1 MAVAAKIAEAA
12 SGNPGVVIAIIIGLV
27 SLMIFLAVYL
37 TRKPQESGPAI
48 QPSPP
53 PDTPPPDT
61 PPPVTPPPVTPPPV
75 TPPPVT
81 PPTDTTPP
89 IDQHVTPAP
98 PPPGPSYD
106 LASILAMIPDM
117 LAPFAINM
125 IADLIIERQRSLLY
139 RALRGI
145 YRSIKALPKLVTR
158 IIKLVEK
165 VLTRRVV
172 SFKLLK
178 QFSLISIFK
187 RLKLGMFF
195 LKQSAR
201 TGETVGVITAKAVAE
216 ALSRGSAQ
224 AARLALQA
232 GSAAARATVTGAV
245 GAARMAAGLA
255 RDPLILLTGAGI
267 ALDMTNTGGYMQVYQ
282 TSDYLE
288 MYAEELEP
296 GIINSTID
304 CDSWPHGP
312 ECPTTPGPAGAPP
325 PPDPSPAPP
334 PKVGR
339 YPQFAGPHD
348 LSDFEAVI
356 ANIQYTILNLIS
368 DPGTRTGPLATIIAQ
383 LRTKT
388 LEPAL
393 LQVANDLEALR
404 VSIDYE
410 TDRNIGIINSI
421 KIWTNAAS
429 RTIITGA
436 ISRCRAVSSTPP
448 TIIPSLEILNKMQI
462 GIADYIENIES
473 NGSAITITQLVDR
486 IDWPDSLFETLFD
499 AVLDLDCL
507 SNGGILIN
515 PGRDYDSKTCV
526 WAAKDDCYAAFPWN
540 ERQTTPA
547 TAKLLCSSTCPAPCP
562 QDPPS
567 GTIRIDMMEIT
578 SLTRIRITY
587 APDDPTT
594 NPLVAD
600 DTLIFDAKFGS
611 PPVNN
616 PLAGAARR
624 VVEVVGV
631 DTAIIESPGIAS
643 FPPESVWWWGD
654 AQYTSTAQNR
664 LAASD
669 AAVAAG
675 SPAFWPPPCPPPVAC
690 QLPQPCPAQQDPSN
704 ANLTYTEWR
713 SKEWFNRWSATLDT
727 SSIPPQGACIR
738 ADPSMHVECDTN
750 HTTQTGEAINIYK
763 RDTGECVNSERY
775 CKIKGI
781 SYRPD
786 MPTSAMGG
794 RGSGPSPSCYVGDC
808 QYMTEILTG
817 STYTRYATSGGFM
830 QDFTSPWLNNGLTW
844 ILNNAG
850 ADINAAL
857 DQIDNWPNA
866 YRPVT
871 YQNISPPPNVNI
883 PPIVAPTITPVTL
896 SAPPITPVSLSY
908 PPSLAVPVLSPP
920 PNINSI
926 TINRPPVSSGNP
938 VVDVVIGAYLG
949 YGTTVAN
956 TLANAG
962 ISLAN
967 DITKAG
973 TPVVNTLAGTFVPI
987 GSDIIGAGITTGNAL
1002 SGTFIPIGNDIQ
1014 RAGIAAGNAIVGAG
1028 ITVANDV
1035 AHAGATAAT
1044 AVSNFA
1050 VNTIPDIGATVTN
1063 TLGSTFVPV
1072 GNTIAQGTIA
1082 AGTALARGVV
1092 SIPLLVGSAI
1102 TDAWNALTPTQ
1113 QEQVIGYAQNG
1124 FIPPVGS
1131 VGGSSGGCFPSD
1143 ALVECEDGS
1152 IVRMDAL
1159 TTGTKVKAVNSRGE
1173 PVFSEVF
1180 MWLIYEP
1187 DMLGDFV
1194 RIETASG
1201 IIRLSV
1207 HHYIH
1212 TWTDAL
1218 GFWNDCLLLSGQ
1230 EVKVGQYVM
1239 VQGEMAEIL
1248 NISHVN
1254 ERGLISPVTLE
1265 GTLVVDSVLASCA
1278 TTYED
1283 VLGGLQFR
1291 TLYLNKRTP
1300 PMMVHHYFMKKAYS
1314 WFGRYGLA
1322 VLDAI
1327 NWPLYKL
1334 AGWNQPT
1341 NKFVNSKLKSL

>member
-1 MAVAAKIAEAA
+1 
-12 SGNPGVVIAIIIGLV
+12 
-27 SLMIFLAVYL
+27 MIFLAVYL

-48 QPSPP
+48 QPGPPPDTPP

-61 PPPVTPPPVTPPPV
+61 PPPVTPPPDTPPPV
-75 TPPPVT
+75 TPAPGPA
-81 PPTDTTPP
+81 PGPAPPP
-89 IDQHVTPAP
+89 IDQHVPPTVVP
-98 PPPGPSYD
+98 PPPSYD

-139 RALRGI
+139 RAIRQL

-187 RLKLGMFF
+187 RIKLGMFF
-195 LKQSAR
+195 MKQSAR
-201 TGETVGVITAKAVAE
+201 TGETVGVITAKAMAE

-232 GSAAARATVTGAV
+232 GTAAARATVTGAV
-245 GAARMAAGLA
+245 GAARMVAGLA
-255 RDPLILLTGAGI
+255 TDPLMLLTGAGI
-267 ALDMTNTGGYMQVYQ
+267 ALDMKNIGGYMEVLQ
-282 TSDYLE
+282 TSDYLK

-312 ECPTTPGPAGAPP
+312 ECPSTPGENGAPP

-356 ANIQYTILNLIS
+356 ANIQYTILNLLS
-368 DPGTRTGPLATIIAQ
+368 DPGTRTGPLATIISQ
-383 LRTKT
+383 LRAKT

-410 TDRNIGIINSI
+410 TNSNIGIVNSI

-462 GIADYIENIES
+462 GIADYIANIES

-507 SNGGILIN
+507 SNGGIVIN

-567 GTIRIDMMEIT
+567 GTIRIDNMEII
-578 SLTRIRITY
+578 SLNRIRITY
-587 APDDPTT
+587 STDDPTT
-594 NPLVAD
+594 NPLVAGD
-600 DTLIFDAKFGS
+600 NLIFDAKFGG
-611 PPVNN
+611 PLVNN

-624 VVEVVGV
+624 VVQVVGV

-664 LAASD
+664 IAASD

-675 SPAFWPPPCPPPVAC
+675 SPAFWPAPCPSPIAC
-690 QLPQPCPAQQDPSN
+690 QLPQPCPAQQDPAN

-738 ADPSMHVECDTN
+738 ADPSMHYECDTN
-750 HTTQTGEAINIYK
+750 HTTRTGEAINIYK

-808 QYMTEILTG
+808 QFMTETLSG
-817 STYTRYATSGGFM
+817 STFTRYVTSHGSEG
-830 QDFTSPWLNNGLTW
+830 
-844 ILNNAG
+844 ILK
-850 ADINAAL
+850 DILRAAFV
-857 DQIDNWPNA
+857 DSAPAIRAAQAQIDNWPHA
-866 YRPVT
+866 YHPVT

-883 PPIVAPTITPVTL
+883 PPIVAPVITPVTL

-920 PNINSI
+920 PNINYI
-926 TINRPPVSSGNP
+926 NINRPPVSSGNP

-949 YGTTVAN
+949 WGTTVAN
-956 TLANAG
+956 SFANGG
-962 ISLAN
+962 IAIAN

-973 TPVVNTLAGTFVPI
+973 TPVVNKLAGTFVPV
-987 GSDIIGAGITTGNAL
+987 GSDIMAAGITTGNAL
-1002 SGTFIPIGNDIQ
+1002 AGTFIPIGNDLQ
-1014 RAGIAAGNAIVGAG
+1014 RAGIAVGNSIVGFAIPAVND
-1028 ITVANDV
+1028 IT
-1035 AHAGATAAT
+1035 HAGATAVT

-1063 TLGSTFVPV
+1063 TLGNTFVPV

-1092 SIPLLVGSAI
+1092 SLPLTIGDAI
-1102 TDAWNALTPTQ
+1102 TASWNALTPD
-1113 QEQVIGYAQNG
+1113 EQVATAYQIAGGG
-1124 FIPPVGS
+1124 FPPVGS
-1131 VGGSSGGCFPSD
+1131 SGCFPSD

-1152 IVRMDAL
+1152 MVRMDAL
-1159 TTGTKVKAVNSRGE
+1159 TTGKKIKAVNSRGE

-1187 DMLGDFV
+1187 DMMGDFV
-1194 RIETASG
+1194 RIETATG
-1201 IIRLSV
+1201 VIRLSV

-1230 EVKVGQYVM
+1230 EVTVGQYVM
-1239 VQGEMAEIL
+1239 VRGEMAEIL
-1248 NISHVN
+1248 SISRVS

-1265 GTLVVDSVLASCA
+1265 GTVIVDSVLASCS

-1283 VLGGLQFR
+1283 LVKTSRFGTWYFG
-1291 TLYLNKRTP
+1291 NKRTP